1 MTWTNVDGDAVCREE
16 LGGTTSDGYD
26 VVRDG
31 TRSGKNS
38 FGDEFGDSRYDAVLF
53 DLE

>member
-1 MTWTNVDGDAVCREE
+1 MLTGTTSAGRSS
-16 LGGTTSDGYD
+16 GGTTSDGYD
-26 VVRDG
+26 VVQDG

-38 FGDEFGDSRYDAVLF
+38 FGDEFGDSRYGAVLF